1 MINQAS
7 GQDRDALLLRQ
18 TIYPKKS
25 KADFFHTPVKKG
37 GEAQSDLIEE
47 NIVND
52 KSENEISEL
61 LDDLKRLRDELNLKA
76 HLGKAEAVDL
86 WNETEEKWRHLRS
99 LLDNMKE
106 NEASNLSKD
115 IGATTMLLTEEIK
128 QAYEKLRKLL

>member
-1 MINQAS
+1 M
-7 GQDRDALLLRQ
+7 
-18 TIYPKKS
+18 
-25 KADFFHTPVKKG
+25 
-37 GEAQSDLIEE
+37 
-47 NIVND
+47 ND